1 MTTIERV
8 AVVGGTG
15 PHGRGLAQRLAM
27 AGCAVVVGSREAS
40 RAGAVAGA
48 IREATGNTRVD
59 GQENRHAVAAAD
71 AAILAIPAVGL
82 ANMLVLLREALAGR
96 IVIDVVVPLAMRDG
110 LVEHAPPSNAGS
122 AGELVQRA
130 LPASRVVAAFKTIPA
145 VELARVER
153 PVDGDVLVCGDDA
166 DARSSVAALAERIR
180 NLRAV
185 DAGPMRNAR
194 YIEGITALLVN
205 LNRAHRAHTSVR
217 ILGLD

>member
-15 PHGRGLAQRLAM
+15 PHGRGLALRLAM
-27 AGCAVVVGSREAS
+27 AGCTIVVGSRDAA
-40 RAGAVAGA
+40 RAEDVAGA
-48 IREATGNTRVD
+48 IRRATGAANVA
-59 GQENRHAVAAAD
+59 GAENRRAVVGAD
-71 AAILAIPAVGL
+71 AAVLAIPADGL
-82 ANMLVLLREALAGR
+82 ADMLVVLREPLAGR

-110 LVEHAPPSNAGS
+110 FVEHAPPSTAGS

-145 VELARVER
+145 VELGRIER
-153 PVDGDVLVCGDDA
+153 PVEGDVLVCGDDP
-166 DARSSVAALAERIR
+166 DARSSVAALAERIP
-180 NLRAV
+180 NLRAI

-194 YIEGITALLVN
+194 YVEGITALLVG
-205 LNRAHRAHTSVR
+205 LNRAHRAHTSIR